1 MFGLPFNSFNRQNS
15 QIHIAG
21 KDVEADLNWF
31 LKECKSKLKT
41 YNEQKLKRAFL
52 LCVEAHSNKVRKSG
66 LPYYTHPLAVA
77 EILMNEIPLD
87 DESVIAALLHDAMDE
102 GDKINLKDIKL
113 EFGSVVA
120 DIVDGVHKIDHIET
134 QNQNFTEQAENYRK
148 LLLSL
153 FKDVR
158 IILVKLADRLHNM
171 RTIEHLPKH
180 SRQKLA
186 RESLDVYAP
195 FANRFGLRNL
205 KWELEDLSFKTI
217 NYAAYEEIKA
227 ALNSTRE
234 EREEYIDN
242 LISPINSR
250 LNNDEFFKKNKVKF
264 EIKGRP
270 KHIYSIFNK
279 MKLREK
285 KIDELYDLFAI
296 RILINTDDP
305 FMCFYVY
312 GIIANIYKPVPDTFK
327 DYISNP
333 KKNNYQSLHTA
344 IVGLNNKLVE
354 LQIRTVA
361 MHEFSEQGYA
371 AHFRYK
377 SGKVDNLSILENEH
391 ILDWISSVREL
402 FENGGA
408 GSSEELIEQVK
419 SNLFL
424 DEIYVY
430 TPAHEFRTLPI
441 GSMPLD
447 FAFDI
452 HTEIGEHY
460 IGAKVNSKIVPM
472 DYKLNSGDIVEILT
486 SKSQQPKQ
494 EWLKFAYTTKAKF
507 NLNKFLKEKEKETEL
522 LGLKIWE
529 EKSKEFSVNLSAL
542 EFEKL
547 LKSLKFE
554 KDADFYIALSKQD
567 LNIKKVF
574 DFIKYKVR
582 DGFKISND
590 SSMSTSDTDEFETID
605 LIKFTSA
612 ITKETLVDLLI
623 KVYGIPNQYVATGII
638 NSILDIK
645 NLQIISV
652 ECNDDE
658 IKFEE
663 ILRIKASKEHK
674 IKSISER
681 ISQIEG
687 VSKVEIEEL

>member
-1 MFGLPFNSFNRQNS
+1 MFGLPFNTFVRQQS
-15 QIHIAG
+15 KIHIAG
-21 KDVEADLNWF
+21 KDVESDLNWF
-31 LKECKSKLKT
+31 LKECKSKLKN
-41 YNEQKLKRAFL
+41 YNEQKLKKAFL
-52 LCVEAHSNKVRKSG
+52 ICVEAHSNKVRKSG

-87 DESVIAALLHDAMDE
+87 DVSVIAALLHDAMDE
-102 GDKINLKDIKL
+102 GDKINLKDIKQ
-113 EFGSVVA
+113 EFGTIVA

-171 RTIEHLPKH
+171 RTIEHLSKE
-180 SRQKLA
+180 SRLKLA

-205 KWELEDLSFKTI
+205 KWELEDLSFKTL
-217 NYAAYEEIKA
+217 NYTAYEEIKS
-227 ALNSTRE
+227 ALNATRE
-234 EREEYIDN
+234 EREEYIKK
-242 LISPINSR
+242 LIEPIKDR
-250 LNNDEFFKKNKVKF
+250 LQNDEFLKKNKITF
-264 EIKGRP
+264 DITGRP

-285 KIDELYDLFAI
+285 SIDELYDLFAI
-296 RILINTDDP
+296 RILIDTNDP

-312 GIIANIYKPVPDTFK
+312 GIIASIYKPVPETFK
-327 DYISNP
+327 DYISVP

-344 IVGLNNKLVE
+344 IVGLNSKLVE
-354 LQIRTVA
+354 MQIRTVM
-361 MHEFSEQGYA
+361 MHEFSENGYA

-391 ILDWISSVREL
+391 ILEWISSVREL
-402 FENGGA
+402 FENAGN

-447 FAFDI
+447 FAYDI
-452 HTEIGEHY
+452 HTEIGDHY

-472 DYKLNSGDIVEILT
+472 DYKLHSGDIIEILT
-486 SKSQQPKQ
+486 SKSQQPKK
-494 EWLKFAYTTKAKF
+494 EWLKFAYTPKAKF
-507 NLNKFLKEKEKETEL
+507 YLNKYLREKEKEIEQIGRT
-522 LGLKIWE
+522 IWA
-529 EKSKEFSVNLSAL
+529 EKSKEYSVNLSVI

-554 KDADFYIALSKQD
+554 KDTDFYIALSKQD

-582 DGFKISND
+582 DGFKISTD
-590 SSMSTSDTDEFETID
+590 SNMSSSELDEFETID
-605 LIKFTSA
+605 LIKFTSEKS
-612 ITKETLVDLLI
+612 KEELVELLI
-623 KVYGIPNQYVATGII
+623 KVYGIPNQHVATGII

-645 NLQIISV
+645 NLQILSV

-674 IKSISER
+674 IQSISSK
-681 ISQIEG
+681 ISKIEG